1 MRKLAVF
8 LGVGVLLLA
17 VSAPFEVPFAL
28 LFGWAPFL
36 FRTLARITVDGPS
49 MAVGGLALVLF
60 TTGVH
65 WAGRAWR
72 RRTGT
77 PESVPPA
84 WKLRYSLALV
94 ATVFVLFAAG
104 ISLIGMTHQVV
115 WLLRADE
122 PLSGTSLKTRWPA
135 HPVNNLKYIGLS
147 MANYHDQYASFP
159 RGGTFAA
166 DGSMLHSWETYLLP
180 YLNYL
185 SKDIDLNRP
194 WNDAANAPYFRS
206 VIPEFINPGFRTADF
221 IDGDGYGLSHYAA
234 NSRVLAGNKA
244 VRLQDIPASPATLL
258 LVGEVNARFQ
268 PWGHPV
274 NWRDP
279 VRGINRSPD
288 GFGGPR
294 GAGGAYFGMADGG
307 VRFIDERISPE
318 VLRALSSPDH
328 RERIDEGALG
338 AVR

>member
-1 MRKLAVF
+1 MKKLAVF

-36 FRTLARITVDGPS
+36 FRTLPRITVDGPS
-49 MAVGGLALVLF
+49 VAVAGLALVLF
-60 TTGVH
+60 TLGVH
-65 WAGRAWR
+65 RAGRAWR
-72 RRTGT
+72 RRAGT
-77 PESVPPA
+77 PASTSPA
-84 WKLRYSLALV
+84 WKIRYSLALV
-94 ATVFVLFAAG
+94 AAVFILFTAG
-104 ISLIGMTHQVV
+104 IALIGITHQTV

-122 PLSGTSLKTRWPA
+122 PLFGTSLKTPGPA
-135 HPVNNLKYIGLS
+135 HPTNNLKYIGIG
-147 MANYHDQYASFP
+147 MASYQDQLGSFP
-159 RGGTFAA
+159 QGGTFAA

-180 YLNYL
+180 YINYV

-194 WNDAANAPYFRS
+194 WNHPANAAYFRS

-221 IDGDGYGLSHYAA
+221 VDGDGYGLSHYAV
-234 NSRVLAGNKA
+234 NSRVLAGNKT
-244 VRLQDIPASPATLL
+244 VRLQDLPAGPAALL

-279 VRGINRSPD
+279 VRGINRSPE

-307 VRFIDERISPE
+307 VRFLDERVSPE
-318 VLRALSSPDH
+318 VLRALSSPDR
-328 RERIDEGALG
+328 REPIGEGVLG
-338 AVR
+338 AGH

>member
-17 VSAPFEVPFAL
+17 VSAPFDVPFAL

-36 FRTLARITVDGPS
+36 FRTVGRIAVDGPS
-49 MAVGGLALVLF
+49 VAVGGLALVLF
-60 TTGVH
+60 TIGLH
-65 WAGRAWR
+65 WAGHAWR
-72 RRTGT
+72 RQRGT
-77 PESVPPA
+77 PESAPSA

-94 ATVFVLFAAG
+94 AALVVLFAAG
-104 ISLIGMTHQVV
+104 ISVIGITHQAV

-122 PLSGTSLKTRWPA
+122 PLFGTSLKTRWPA
-135 HPVNNLKYIGLS
+135 HPVNNLKDIGIG
-147 MANYHDQYASFP
+147 MAGYQDQLGSFP

-180 YLNYL
+180 YLNYM

-194 WNDAANAPYFRS
+194 WNHPANAPYFRS
-206 VIPEFINPGFRTADF
+206 VIPKFINPGFRTADLV
-221 IDGDGYGLSHYAA
+221 DGDGYGLSHYAV
-234 NSRVLAGNKA
+234 NSRVLAGNRK
-244 VRLQDIPASPATLL
+244 VRLQDLPAGPSTLL
-258 LVGEVNARFQ
+258 LVGEVKARFQ

-279 VRGINRSPD
+279 ARGINRSPD

-294 GAGGAYFGMADGG
+294 GAGGAYFSMADGT

-328 RERIDEGALG
+328 RDPIDEGVLG
-338 AVR
+338 AAH